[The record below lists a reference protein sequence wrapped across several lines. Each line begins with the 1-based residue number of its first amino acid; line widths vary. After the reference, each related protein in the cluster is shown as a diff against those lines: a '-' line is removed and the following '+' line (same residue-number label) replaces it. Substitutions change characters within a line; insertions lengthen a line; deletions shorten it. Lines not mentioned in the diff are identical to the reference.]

1 MRTAWQ
7 SPTAARAAC
16 LPRRGCSARV
26 LLVPASKDKKEKK
39 DKGDSRGGDSVVAP
53 SPAVKAAAEVAKS
66 PAKPEAG
73 NGDHPGGG
81 SAGQHHQKFDPRKRC
96 VGGPRCVVSHST
108 PNSLAT
114 TITCSLTVAVSPEI
128 LVKVAERAQ
137 REYLYEHTLGQ
148 LQIELVKLQEHVKA
162 KGLKV
167 AVVFEGRDAAGK
179 GGVISRLSSAM
190 SPRIC
195 RVVALP
201 APSDREK
208 TQWYFQRYV
217 PHLPAAGEIVLFDRS
232 WYNRAGVE
240 KVMGFCT
247 DTQYEQFM
255 RDVPMF
261 EQSLVESGTVLIK
274 LWLEVSDDEQERRF
288 QDRLR
293 RSWKRWK
300 LSPMDLFARSRWTE
314 YARARDAMLERTDSD
329 IAPWMCINSD
339 MKQLAQLNC
348 ISYILSKVDYE
359 DVPMPPLSLPPRET
373 DKGYTAPPPTAWRW
387 VPEVYTAK
395 HLHVDEALMLKAA
408 SLQVAQ
414 LADVTQ
420 LADISINP
428 ETP

>member
-1 MRTAWQ
+1 M
-7 SPTAARAAC
+7 
-16 LPRRGCSARV
+16 
-26 LLVPASKDKKEKK
+26 
-39 DKGDSRGGDSVVAP
+39 
-53 SPAVKAAAEVAKS
+53 
-66 PAKPEAG
+66 
-73 NGDHPGGG
+73 
-81 SAGQHHQKFDPRKRC
+81 
-96 VGGPRCVVSHST
+96 
-108 PNSLAT
+108 
-114 TITCSLTVAVSPEI
+114 
-128 LVKVAERAQ
+128 
-137 REYLYEHTLGQ
+137 
-148 LQIELVKLQEHVKA
+148 
-162 KGLKV
+162 
-167 AVVFEGRDAAGK
+167 FEGRDAAGK

-240 KVMGFCT
+240 RVMGFCT
-247 DTQYEQFM
+247 DAQYEQFM
-255 RDVPMF
+255 VRGAFAVQHPPPPTDSSRRACSPPQRDVPMF

-314 YARARDAMLERTDSD
+314 YARARDAMLARTDTD

-348 ISYILSKVDYE
+348 ISYVLSKVDYE
-359 DVPMPPLSLPPRET
+359 DVPMPPLTLPPRED
-373 DKGYTAPPPTAWRW
+373 DKGYTPPPPTAWRW
-387 VPEVYTAK
+387 VPDVYTAK

-414 LADVTQ
+414 LADVAQ
-420 LADISINP
+420 LDIAINP